1 MVNIVRTLFNLNK
14 TEPAPVPEPEPEPEP
29 QPFLPKHRIK
39 AMERYMESQDKKE
52 EEE

>member
-29 QPFLPKHRIK
+29 FLPKHRIK
-39 AMERYMESQDKKE
+39 AMERYMETKNKKE

>member
-1 MVNIVRTLFNLNK
+1 MVNIVRTLFNLDK
-14 TEPAPVPEPEPEPEP
+14 KHEPEPELELESEP

-39 AMERYMESQDKKE
+39 AMERYMETKHKKE